1 MFIICWILPYLL
13 YPHPNPLALFFF
25 LQTKRHHRPLKT
37 LPCKHTNHL
46 HACAQLG
53 KHWPSTLHWVREWWW
68 FRSAWWS
75 LSWKC
80 EGDKIKIAIR
90 RVGIEHGEQR
100 EWERV
105 KSRRVQR
112 ETAEHEATEQRT
124 GGGGGGIHSAA
135 GRQLLHRRSTGGS
148 ELAHLQT
155 WPWLRCTGPPSP
167 VWCSGPSR
175 AAALCVPRS
184 GSCPPGDTRA
194 KEKVWSTPEKLL
206 EWKICFR
213 TVSFC

>member
-1 MFIICWILPYLL
+1 MFIICWILPHL
-13 YPHPNPLALFFF
+13 PLTQI
-25 LQTKRHHRPLKT
+25 LQHHQPLKM
-37 LPCKHTNHL
+37 LPCKHTSGKPTISMHVL
-46 HACAQLG
+46 D

-90 RVGIEHGEQR
+90 RVGIKHGEQS

-112 ETAEHEATEQRT
+112 ETTEREATEERT
-124 GGGGGGIHSAA
+124 GVNSFSSRVTAA
-135 GRQLLHRRSTGGS
+135 AASSQMQ
-148 ELAHLQT
+148 LAHLQT
-155 WPWLRCTGPPSP
+155 WPWLRCTGPPSL

-184 GSCPPGDTRA
+184 GSCPPGDTSG
-194 KEKVWSTPEKLL
+194 KEKVSSTLVNLL
-206 EWKICFR
+206 EWKTCIR